1 MRLAGRVERSGTKDW
16 QTLVFLQAFLAGER
30 PAPSGPTEGAS
41 GTVFGTAN
49 LSGRAD
55 SKGK

>member
-1 MRLAGRVERSGTKDW
+1 MGLAGRVERSGTKDW
-16 QTLVFLQAFLAGER
+16 HTLVFLQAFLAGER
-30 PAPSGPTEGAS
+30 LAPSGPTEGAS
-41 GTVFGTAN
+41 GVVRGAAN